1 MELIHADHNRTEI
14 QSVQVFAVWD
24 LVSGLAHEYAANN
37 WQLNVNEEIW
47 NALPILKGHFL
58 FEPGT
63 EWGGRVEGVNK
74 VGTEIQLSGPT
85 WRGLLSRK
93 IISPPSGQA
102 YRTITAQDANT
113 AIAALV
119 ATSLGDLVK
128 VKSELAGVNVSGQF
142 RYANLL
148 GGIHSMLNQYG
159 LRLAVEYIDRTVWLS
174 AVQIQDLSNEN
185 ELSQDYSVDISAEDN
200 EAEAYNHVIALGSG
214 ELAARQVIHLYRHPD
229 GSISSTPL
237 PEGIEDKQIV
247 LDYPNAEST
256 EELIKSATE
265 KLIECAPIKKIELE
279 ITENLAL
286 NLGDLVGGKDYVT
299 GLAIVQPVTQ
309 IIRRVD
315 STGDKV
321 EYKVGG

>member
-14 QSVQVFAVWD
+14 QSIQVFAVWD

-37 WQLNVNEEIW
+37 WQLNVNEEVW
-47 NALPILKGHFL
+47 NALPTLKGHFL
-58 FEPGT
+58 YEPET

-113 AIAALV
+113 AIATLIG
-119 ATSLGDLVK
+119 TSLGDLVK

-174 AVQIQDLSNEN
+174 AVPIQDLSSEN

-200 EAEAYNHVIALGSG
+200 ESEAYNHVIALGPG
-214 ELAARQVIHLYRHPD
+214 ELAARQVIHLYRD
-229 GSISSTPL
+229 DAGTISTTPL

-247 LDYPNAEST
+247 LDCPNAEST

-265 KLIECAPIKKIELE
+265 KLIECTPIKKIELE